1 MIIPNLIYHY
11 TNIEALISGIFN
23 LKTVDSEKDNDIC
36 LWATH
41 CEYLNDTID
50 SYLGDILL
58 HNNQEIKNILKLDL
72 KSVVDE
78 FKSSYIISFSESKDC
93 LPMWNMY
100 GKNGKG
106 IKLGFDFNKIIC
118 NPKYVDN
125 FHYCVYENT
134 ESYENYCNMI
144 IRKSK
149 KIYEEGL
156 PDGMDE
162 NRMSKDA
169 FIYGL
174 IHAFASHIKSQSYE
188 HEKEWRIQIPAYE
201 INTPIEFRYCSGVL
215 IPFTR
220 QFFPKDSLKEIWIG
234 PTNDMVRTE
243 KSIKLFL
250 DSIGFDKV
258 DIKKSN
264 IPFRN

>member
-1 MIIPNLIYHY
+1 MAIPKLIYHY
-11 TNIEALISGIFN
+11 TNIEALIGGIFN
-23 LKTVDSEKDNDIC
+23 LKTVNSKQGNEIC

-50 SYLGDILL
+50 TYLGDILL
-58 HNNQEIKNILKLDL
+58 YNKEEIRGMLKLDL
-72 KSVVDE
+72 KSD
-78 FKSSYIISFSESKDC
+78 FDDLKSSYIISFSESKDS

-118 NPKYVDN
+118 NSKYVDN
-125 FHYCVYENT
+125 FHKCVYENT
-134 ESYENYCNMI
+134 ELYEDYCTMV
-144 IRKSK
+144 IRKTK
-149 KIYEEGL
+149 KIFEEGL
-156 PDGMDE
+156 PKGGVG
-162 NRMSKDA
+162 NKNSKDA

-174 IHAFASHIKSQSYE
+174 IHAFARHIKSQSYE
-188 HEKEWRIQIPAYE
+188 HEKEWRIQIPAYN
-201 INTPIEFRYCSGVL
+201 IKTPIEFRYCSGVL
-215 IPFTR
+215 IPYSR

-234 PTNDMVRTE
+234 PTNDMERTE
-243 KSIKLFL
+243 KSIKLYL